1 MLRMNMLKVQMR
13 ITEPYVPV
21 RSWSFIE
28 ILYLMF
34 FAGRAIMTLI
44 IISILI
50 FSCGSTAQLGPRAPH
65 C

>member
-50 FSCGSTAQLGPRAPH
+50 LM
-65 C
+65 